1 MDKTVAAQEAMPIP
15 LDWGHIFSLPNETRQ
30 YMVITLQ
37 QPKICAER
45 VQGVIEMLG
54 TAIQCASC
62 NTTVTITDDD
72 PLLGPKP
79 HNRPL
84 FMLGFVKEQK
94 VDCIL
99 VDGGSVVNIMPKST
113 MHDLGITIEELSKS
127 RTMIQ
132 GLNLGGQ
139 RAIGMIRVK
148 LVMVGLSTS
157 SIFHVIDAKTSY
169 KLLFG
174 QPWLH
179 EHGIVVFTL
188 IQCLKYLRRGKEDKW

>member
-1 MDKTVAAQEAMPIP
+1 
-15 LDWGHIFSLPNETRQ
+15 
-30 YMVITLQ
+30 
-37 QPKICAER
+37 
-45 VQGVIEMLG
+45 
-54 TAIQCASC
+54 
-62 NTTVTITDDD
+62 
-72 PLLGPKP
+72 
-79 HNRPL
+79 
-84 FMLGFVKEQK
+84 MLGFVKEQK

-127 RTMIQ
+127 QTMIQ
-132 GLNLGGQ
+132 GLNLEGQ

-148 LVMVGLSTS
+148 LVMVGLSTF

-169 KLLFG
+169 KLLFRR
-174 QPWLH
+174 PWLH